1 MRKYFFFPAIVA
13 LCFGFVS
20 CVDDTDVDHGGY
32 TTMSIQNKS
41 VATADSTGVEY
52 FGSWGEVEETTQL
65 VYVYRVDYNPYK
77 RDTVLVETQPLYR
90 GIAKRDLGTHEV
102 AEYGN
107 WSAANGE
114 ITKGDVT
121 KSAGY
126 GNFTV
131 ETRVD
136 VYGATISNG
145 ALNLNTNYELTSQG
159 AIWTNEDT
167 TIVFAIQDWAV
178 EEIATVCDGEG
189 NLSNTIKTT
198 YAEYVQ
204 NASERGQLIINN
216 KREVEE
222 GRTFVGAAFSCVA
235 TGNEW
240 NYSAAVRFNDG
251 TFALP
256 ISMTGTPAWQNGTW
270 WEGISDEALN
280 GAYFAKNKYYPVIAS
295 DQNGLMEWSLCAQQG
310 STCLKMLSYADADGY
325 NNWNNNDKVN
335 GQHTVHTDRFSVK
348 DNSAAKELT
357 FFYNGVN
364 VGTFSYAEL

>member
-13 LCFGFVS
+13 LVCFVFTS
-20 CVDDTDVDHGGY
+20 CVDDTDEDHGGY

-52 FGSWGEVEETTQL
+52 FGAWGEVEETTQL

-90 GIAKRDLGTHEV
+90 GIATRDLGTHEV

-107 WSAANGE
+107 WSATNGE

-167 TIVFAIQDWAV
+167 TIVFAIQDWAI
-178 EEIATVCDGEG
+178 EELNTVCDGEG

-204 NASERGQLIINN
+204 NASEKGRLIIT
-216 KREVEE
+216 KRGEG
-222 GRTFVGAAFSCVA
+222 GRTFVGAQFSCVP
-235 TGNEW
+235 TGANQW
-240 NYSAAVRFNDG
+240 GYGAAVRFNDG

-256 ISMTGTPAWQNGTW
+256 ISMTGTPAWTNGTF
-270 WEGISDEALN
+270 WEGINDEALN

-295 DQNGLMEWSLCAQQG
+295 DQNAFMQWSLCAAQG
-310 STCLKMLSYADADGY
+310 STCVKMLSYADADACG
-325 NNWNNNDKVN
+325 NWNNNDKVN

-348 DNSAAKELT
+348 DNSSARTLT